1 MAVLNFKGYIVEDSS
16 YQRNN
21 NYVPVA
27 KPVNLT
33 PDIETTNDVQG
44 SNILVKLRVSVGSTS
59 NKAMPFRASITING
73 TFEFNVSE
81 DDSGVGV
88 DMLIRNNAVAIL
100 YPYARALIA
109 NLTLSSNEYPAV
121 TLPTINVAKVLAN
134 SERQIGVVTN
144 SKNQLSVFCRVKGET
159 YWADFLKPL
168 I

>member
-1 MAVLNFKGYIVEDSS
+1 
-16 YQRNN
+16 
-21 NYVPVA
+21 
-27 KPVNLT
+27 
-33 PDIETTNDVQG
+33 
-44 SNILVKLRVSVGSTS
+44 
-59 NKAMPFRASITING
+59 MPFRASITING

-134 SERQIGVVTN
+134 SER
-144 SKNQLSVFCRVKGET
+144 
-159 YWADFLKPL
+159 
-168 I
+168 

>member
-1 MAVLNFKGYIVEDSS
+1 MAVLNFKGYVVEDSS

-33 PDIETTNDVQG
+33 PDIETTNDVRDG
-44 SNILVKLRVSVGSTS
+44 NILVRLRVSVGSISDKT
-59 NKAMPFRASITING
+59 MPFRASITING
-73 TFEFNVSE
+73 KFKFNASE
-81 DDSGVGV
+81 DDSGVGI

-121 TLPTINVAKVLAN
+121 TLPTINVAKVLA
-134 SERQIGVVTN
+134 
-144 SKNQLSVFCRVKGET
+144 KK
-159 YWADFLKPL
+159 
-168 I
+168 